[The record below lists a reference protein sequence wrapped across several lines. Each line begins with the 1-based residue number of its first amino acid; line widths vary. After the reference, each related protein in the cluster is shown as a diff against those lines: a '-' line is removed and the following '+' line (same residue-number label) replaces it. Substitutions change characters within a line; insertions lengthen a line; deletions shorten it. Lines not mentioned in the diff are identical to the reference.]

1 MNQRLHLTIKEITE
15 ETDDTKT
22 IHFWHPIHNTI
33 SYISGQFFTLI
44 PEIDGQKIR
53 RSYSLSSS
61 PKTDT
66 SPAITVKRIEGGLVS
81 NYLCD
86 HVKVGDS
93 LEVIEPMGNFMI
105 DPQADSTKTYV
116 FIAAGSGI
124 TPLFSMIKTVLHSE
138 PKSNIYLVYGSRNEQ
153 QIIFKKALEALE
165 TQHASRFKMIHVISQ
180 PSHTWPGFKGRI
192 NQASIVFYLKQEFG
206 IDIPTAFYYLCGP
219 AGMMSEVEK
228 SLAMFDVP
236 ETHILK
242 ELFLSTTSEETAK
255 AEEEG
260 SLKSQEVTLI
270 FEGKSHTVTVL
281 PSETIL
287 EAALEADID
296 IPYSCQAGMCTA
308 CMGLCTSGK
317 VIMDEEDGLTD
328 NEIKKGYILTCVAH
342 PMSEGVVI
350 NLD

>member
-22 IHFWHPIHNTI
+22 IHFWHPIHTTI
-33 SYISGQFFTLI
+33 SYKSGQFFTLI

-66 SPAITVKRIEGGLVS
+66 SPAVTVKRIEGGLVS

-86 HVKVGDS
+86 QLKVGDS
-93 LEVIEPMGNFMI
+93 LEVIEPMGNFFI
-105 DPQADSTKTYV
+105 EPQVDMSKTYV

-124 TPLFSMIKTVLHSE
+124 TPLFSMIKTVLHAE
-138 PKSNIYLVYGSRNEQ
+138 PKSTIYLIYGSRNEQ
-153 QIIFKKALEALE
+153 QIIFKKALESLE
-165 TQHASRFKMIHVISQ
+165 SQHPSRFKLIHVISQ

-192 NQASIVFYLKQEFG
+192 NQASIVFYLKQELG
-206 IDIPTAFYYLCGP
+206 INIPSAFYYLCGP

-236 ETHILK
+236 KEQILK
-242 ELFLSTTSEETAK
+242 ELFLSASNEDTENTGEDK
-255 AEEEG
+255 
-260 SLKSQEVTLI
+260 SLKPQEVTLI
-270 FEGKSHTVTVL
+270 FEGKTHTVHVL

>member
-1 MNQRLHLTIKEITE
+1 
-15 ETDDTKT
+15 
-22 IHFWHPIHNTI
+22 
-33 SYISGQFFTLI
+33 
-44 PEIDGQKIR
+44 
-53 RSYSLSSS
+53 
-61 PKTDT
+61 
-66 SPAITVKRIEGGLVS
+66 
-81 NYLCD
+81 
-86 HVKVGDS
+86 
-93 LEVIEPMGNFMI
+93 
-105 DPQADSTKTYV
+105 
-116 FIAAGSGI
+116 
-124 TPLFSMIKTVLHSE
+124 
-138 PKSNIYLVYGSRNEQ
+138 
-153 QIIFKKALEALE
+153 
-165 TQHASRFKMIHVISQ
+165 MIHVISQ

-192 NQASIVFYLKQEFG
+192 NQASMVFYLKQEFG
-206 IDIPTAFYYLCGP
+206 IDIPKAFYYLCGP

-236 ETHILK
+236 ENHILK
-242 ELFLSTTSEETAK
+242 ELFLSTASEETAK
-255 AEEEG
+255 AEEDG

-270 FEGKSHTVTVL
+270 FEGKTHTVTVL

-308 CMGLCTSGK
+308 CMGLCTSGQ